1 MNSHYFSTALAKMVT
16 VDPQRTAQIREV
28 LAQTLSPDA
37 ATRRAVGFVRGVNM
51 FACLI
56 VE

>member
-1 MNSHYFSTALAKMVT
+1 MVT